1 MQRRDFVK
9 LISGAFA
16 MAFIAPITAFAAIWN
31 KAAFETNKLN
41 EAEKKLEI
49 NSEKFSQDILITV
62 PDKAENGAIVQVE
75 VKSNIPNTETISI
88 LVEKNPTPLIAH
100 FKFSNGAEPFVVTR
114 IKMAETS
121 NVKVVV
127 KAGNQYFTN
136 AKNVIVLEN
145 GCG

>member
-9 LISGAFA
+9 LLSGALAFA
-16 MAFIAPITAFAAIWN
+16 LIAPINAFAAMWN
-31 KAAFETNKLN
+31 KAAFETVKLN
-41 EAEKKLEI
+41 EAEKNLEI
-49 NSEKFSQDILITV
+49 SGEKLSQDILITV

-75 VKSNIPNTETISI
+75 VKSNIPNTEAISI
-88 LVEKNPTPLIAH
+88 FVEKNPTPLIAH
-100 FKFSNGAEPFVVTR
+100 FKFSNGAEAFVVTR

-121 NVKVVV
+121 DVKVVV

-136 AKNVIVLEN
+136 AKNVVVLEN